1 MAPHPDGSA
10 GFTGTGGGGR
20 PAGYTPVHPSARN
33 RQPWDFV
40 LVTGQDQL
48 TELARVWQGAGHVAR
63 LAATI
68 ALVAP
73 VVDEGRRGVL
83 QFDLGQAAISMM
95 IEAADLG
102 IGSGHASAADQDLA
116 RRLPGFPE
124 DRFLAFLIALG
135 YPAGRP
141 LAPILR
147 PDRRPFE
154 DVVHRGRW

>member
-95 IEAADLG
+95 IERPT
-102 IGSGHASAADQDLA
+102 SASAAGTPRPPTRIWPGGCPA
-116 RRLPGFPE
+116 SRRTGSWPS
-124 DRFLAFLIALG
+124 
-135 YPAGRP
+135 
-141 LAPILR
+141 
-147 PDRRPFE
+147 
-154 DVVHRGRW
+154 